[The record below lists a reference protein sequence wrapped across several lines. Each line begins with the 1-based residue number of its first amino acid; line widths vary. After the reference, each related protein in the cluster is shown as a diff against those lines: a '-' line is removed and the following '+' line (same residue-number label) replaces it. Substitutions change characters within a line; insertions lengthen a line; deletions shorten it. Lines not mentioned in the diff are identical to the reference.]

1 MKPFYSLNFNARQCN
16 MKVSVNGIPLLMM
29 DVEGQCSSSYPFNN
43 LILESGWA
51 TIQYEARPLASE
63 MQLRKEAYL
72 NCLVELFDME
82 SPFDPVA
89 TLASYET
96 PAQNEAILPYLIH
109 EEAFQVNVPYSL
121 KGWKQSTKLD
131 HLDDKLRPMVFMKY
145 NSIIGMM
152 RNRNFTAYENAFRE
166 REDIVAT
173 CFYLSEAEKQGRM
186 KEIENDITSSEI
198 IPLSST
204 DRVELAADGH
214 LVRLV
219 KTDGESALRIK
230 NEEAG
235 EETMIE
241 LWLHMKP
248 GSTELTII

>member
-16 MKVSVNGIPLLMM
+16 MKVSVNGIPLLTM

-51 TIQYEARPLASE
+51 TIQYEARPLAGE

-96 PAQNEAILPYLIH
+96 PPQNEAILPYLIH

-173 CFYLSEAEKQGRM
+173 CFYLSEAEKLGRM

>member
-1 MKPFYSLNFNARQCN
+1 
-16 MKVSVNGIPLLMM
+16 MKVSVNGIPLLTM

>member
-16 MKVSVNGIPLLMM
+16 MKVSVNGIPLLTM